1 MQTSYHGQ
9 FKLRNLNEPIK
20 TEHEA
25 VHTLFQLIY
34 IGSSKLCKIKTHI
47 VDTNT
52 AVLLVKNLG
61 SVRKRVTMRTN
72 RSRTI

>member
-9 FKLRNLNEPIK
+9 FELRNSNKPIK

-25 VHTLFQLIY
+25 KHTLFQFIY

-47 VDTNT
+47 VGINIE
-52 AVLLVKNLG
+52 VLLAKNLG
-61 SVRKRVTMRTN
+61 
-72 RSRTI
+72 RTI